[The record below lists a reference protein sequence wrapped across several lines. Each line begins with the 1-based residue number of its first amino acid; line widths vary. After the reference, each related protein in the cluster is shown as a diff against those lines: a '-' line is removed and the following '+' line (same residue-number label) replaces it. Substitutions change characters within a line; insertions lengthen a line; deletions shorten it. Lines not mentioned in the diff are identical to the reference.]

1 MNPVSGDDNCAQLD
15 APVVSVVITTFNR
28 QDMVPRA
35 IQSVLSQTFDDF
47 ELIVVDDHST
57 DGTPDAI

>member
-1 MNPVSGDDNCAQLD
+1 MSPVSDGGNGAQSD
-15 APVVSVVITTFNR
+15 VPAVSVVVTTFNR
-28 QDMVPRA
+28 QDILPRA
-35 IQSVLSQTFDDF
+35 IRSVLSQTFDDF